1 MVVRIG
7 VTETDAALNK
17 LTKPELDAEI
27 WQCKLRARIAT
38 DTLLRRAF
46 ETRIQ
51 RLERIRVTRA

>member
-17 LTKPELDAEI
+17 LSSREIDAEI
-27 WQCKLRARIAT
+27 WQCKLRAKIAT

-51 RLERIRVTRA
+51 RLERIRLARA